1 VSISHTNSGIRPS
14 VMPGQRI
21 DAAVASRL
29 IAVAVVPIP
38 ASAMPRIQ

>member
-1 VSISHTNSGIRPS
+1 VSISHTNSSIRPS

-21 DAAVASRL
+21 DAAVA
-29 IAVAVVPIP
+29 VVPIP